1 MTVNMTAL
9 IYIGNAAIPGIPAR
23 DLTADEVEQHG
34 KQLLLDSGLY
44 TEPDKKPD
52 KKDGKK

>member
-1 MTVNMTAL
+1 MTAL

-23 DLTADEVEQHG
+23 NLTADEVEQHG